1 MKKSLLF
8 LAGFSLAVASVG
20 VMAQQAGGF
29 TGPRGNHQATNQ
41 RAGFTGPSQQRVV
54 SVAEAKRLRD
64 DAKVVLQ
71 GHIKQHKHGEIYV
84 FEDASGRIDVDID
97 NDDWHGQEIGP
108 GDRVEIRGEVD
119 KGMRTLEID
128 VDSIRK
134 L

>member
-29 TGPRGNHQATNQ
+29 TGSRGAQQ
-41 RAGFTGPSQQRVV
+41 QAGFSGPSQQGVTT
-54 SVAEAKRLRD
+54 VANARRLRD
-64 DAKVVLQ
+64 DTKVLLQ
-71 GHIKQHKHGEIYV
+71 GQIVSHKYGDIYL
-84 FEDASGRIDVDID
+84 FQDASGSVDVDID
-97 NDDWHGQEIGP
+97 DEDWHGQQIGP
-108 GDRVEIRGEVD
+108 NDRVEIRGEVD
-119 KGMRTLEID
+119 RGVRSFKID

>member
-1 MKKSLLF
+1 MKKTFLLLSGIGLM
-8 LAGFSLAVASVG
+8 LAAGSLA
-20 VMAQQAGGF
+20 AQQGGF
-29 TGPRGNHQATNQ
+29 TGPRGNQAANQ
-41 RAGFTGPSQQRVV
+41 RAGFTGPSQQRVM

-64 DAKVVLQ
+64 DAKVLLQ
-71 GHIKQHKHGEIYV
+71 GRIVSHKYGEIYV

-97 NDDWHGQEIGP
+97 DDDWHGQEIGP
-108 GDRVEIRGEVD
+108 DDRVEIRGEVD